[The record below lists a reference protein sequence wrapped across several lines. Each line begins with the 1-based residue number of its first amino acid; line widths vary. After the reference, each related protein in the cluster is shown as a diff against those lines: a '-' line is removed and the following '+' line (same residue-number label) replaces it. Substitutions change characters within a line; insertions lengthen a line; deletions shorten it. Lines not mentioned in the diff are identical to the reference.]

1 MLNSSASC
9 KANAFSGLLADHLGN
24 QIREGRQKAFAI

>member
-9 KANAFSGLLADHLGN
+9 FRD
-24 QIREGRQKAFAI
+24 IGR